1 MWLAGYTHTVA
12 SCLDAVPRLI
22 AQAHSHASVC
32 NVVSFMASVGGH
44 GPHESSVRVLN
55 IAICN
60 GVQHIT
66 AWHRIGCRGREIGL
80 LLIILLAKWYY
91 SAVALTLAE
100 WSCFIQVSVSQA
112 APLTGSYQLKAST
125 TVVGDYISV

>member
-1 MWLAGYTHTVA
+1 MWLAGCTHTVA
-12 SCLDAVPRLI
+12 SCLDAIPRLI

-44 GPHESSVRVLN
+44 GLHESSVRVLN

-66 AWHRIGCRGREIGL
+66 AWHRIGCRGREMGV
-80 LLIILLAKWYY
+80 LLIILLA
-91 SAVALTLAE
+91 
-100 WSCFIQVSVSQA
+100 
-112 APLTGSYQLKAST
+112 
-125 TVVGDYISV
+125 